1 MLVAPIAPP
10 GLTPGV
16 AATPNSTAP
25 ARGSAAHRESPF
37 AQQLER
43 LREPRAQASAHPQQK
58 SPSAPQPQA
67 PATPLARQ
75 EAHRAAPA
83 TRTPAPRK
91 PVAPADAESAGV
103 DADGPALVETA
114 EPGAAALHDP
124 LATPGPALDPPAP
137 PVELQA
143 PGDVGLPQAQPA
155 VVPANPALATETAA
169 DAMAGAARELG
180 VTTRLPDPA
189 ANQSQQAQAQTLSAQ
204 GASGWRETPTPDA
217 STPSNPALAAP
228 TLPTPALATPTED
241 APASAQ
247 LATPATSAEFRAALG
262 AQVSVFVKAGVQQAQ
277 LHLNP
282 AEMGPVSI
290 QIVLDGQQAQVSFGA
305 DSAQTRKIIE
315 ASLPELASA
324 LRDVGLTLT
333 GGGVS
338 QHGGG
343 QRQDASPHPNA
354 HPRGVADAAGAPSD
368 AAAGGSAAVPIS
380 QHQRSQLR
388 RAAGGVDTYA

>member
-1 MLVAPIAPP
+1 MLVALIAPP

-16 AATPNSTAP
+16 AATPSSTAP

-37 AQQLER
+37 AQHLER
-43 LREPRAQASAHPQQK
+43 LREPRAQPSARPLQK
-58 SPSAPQPQA
+58 TPSAPQPQ
-67 PATPLARQ
+67 PPTTPLARP
-75 EAHRAAPA
+75 EAHRAAPP
-83 TRTPAPRK
+83 TRTPVPRK
-91 PVAPADAESAGV
+91 QAAPAEAEAESAGV
-103 DADGPALVETA
+103 DAEGPAPGAST
-114 EPGAAALHDP
+114 EPGAAALPDP
-124 LATPGPALDPPAP
+124 LATPGPALEPPAP

-143 PGDVGLPQAQPA
+143 PGDVGLPQAG
-155 VVPANPALATETAA
+155 VVPANPAMATATAA
-169 DAMAGAARELG
+169 DALSGAAPELG
-180 VTTRLPDPA
+180 LTARLADPA
-189 ANQSQQAQAQTLSAQ
+189 AHLAQPAQAATLSAQ
-204 GASGWRETPTPDA
+204 GASGWRETPTAEA
-217 STPSNPALAAP
+217 STPSNPATAAP
-228 TLPTPALATPTED
+228 TWPTPMLATPTVD

-324 LRDVGLTLT
+324 LRDVGLTLA

-343 QRQDASPHPNA
+343 QRQDTNPHPNA
-354 HPRGVADAAGAPSD
+354 HPRGVDAAANAPSD